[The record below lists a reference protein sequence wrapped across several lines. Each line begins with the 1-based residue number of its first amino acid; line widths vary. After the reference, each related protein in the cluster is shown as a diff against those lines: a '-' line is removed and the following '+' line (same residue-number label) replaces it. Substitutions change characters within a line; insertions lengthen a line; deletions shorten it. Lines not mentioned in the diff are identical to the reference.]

1 MDDSLSVTSGWQAEF
16 PTRGRNDKAPRTAD
30 CRKAP
35 RGMIVG
41 TRAQR
46 AGISFTLTCCICG
59 ALSYPADPATAQ
71 EGLGPSAGLGILA
84 KLSTE
89 NRVRGEDP
97 SSPSVEVI
105 DLLVE

>member
-1 MDDSLSVTSGWQAEF
+1 MDHSLSVTSS
-16 PTRGRNDKAPRTAD
+16 GRLSSQPVEAPRTAA
-30 CRKAP
+30 CRKTP
-35 RGMIVG
+35 RGMIAG
-41 TRAQR
+41 TQAQR

-71 EGLGPSAGLGILA
+71 EGLGPSAGLGSLA

-97 SSPSVEVI
+97 SSPSAEVI
-105 DLLVE
+105 DLLVG